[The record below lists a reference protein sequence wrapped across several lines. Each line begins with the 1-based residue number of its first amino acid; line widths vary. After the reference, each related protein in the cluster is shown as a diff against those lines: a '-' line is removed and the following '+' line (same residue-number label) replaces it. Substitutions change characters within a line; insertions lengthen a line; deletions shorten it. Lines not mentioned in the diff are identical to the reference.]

1 MLQWRRGKRLIMDIV
16 RFNNIFATDNSS
28 IDLFALKQLLN
39 RFPYLEMARLV
50 YLRELRKRDK
60 ELFNREL
67 ESSTVFFSDRIF
79 AYLFINEI
87 DNKPNL
93 SHIYD
98 IGIISSD
105 YFALESSNVSKD
117 SLRELANKLKKA
129 RLAKIAKQLDNEDI
143 DDEQRVKN
151 LIAERRFFEALKIMR
166 KINLNNSEKSA
177 YFAFQIKYLETI
189 LNFRN

>member
-1 MLQWRRGKRLIMDIV
+1 MDILEL
-16 RFNNIFATDNSS
+16 NNIVVGDGSP
-28 IDLFALKQLLN
+28 IDLFALKRLLH
-39 RFPYLEMARLV
+39 RFPYLEMVRLI
-50 YLRELRKRDK
+50 YLRELKKRDK
-60 ELFNREL
+60 ELFDSEL
-67 ESSTVFFSDRIF
+67 KSSSVFFSDRVF
-79 AYLFINEI
+79 AYFFINEI

-98 IGIISSD
+98 TGIISSD

-129 RLAKIAKQLDNEDI
+129 RLEKISKQLNREDI
-143 DDEQRVKN
+143 DDEQRVKS
-151 LIAERRFFEALKIMR
+151 LIAERRFCEALKIMR

-189 LNFRN
+189 LNFRD